1 MKITNDSVEDIRFI
15 NNDVDVLKFN
25 GIIVWERQRQK
36 DWGPGSEE
44 IELTPS
50 FFSEKCGI
58 VFQKGYW
65 FDEQNSFT
73 LRLRVLQGNYLQY
86 CYTQFVGGTTTFYG
100 TSQTVSGG
108 GTLDLVFDNKKNGV
122 IFLNLGQRP
131 GYAEASVTFIDDD
144 FANSDCQ
151 CYVFGDLA
159 KWGYD
164 CFSGSN
170 FVTDTRYL
178 YGKYYENGAGKLPEF
193 KDCQYLKY
201 INLTGYNFQEDDP
214 LAPEGFEFADQF
226 LHAGSRLDE
235 LEIPHYIMF
244 NNKAD
249 ADMFANYFKEQM
261 CGPTSKYIVAVAEVK
276 P

>member
-1 MKITNDSVEDIRFI
+1 MKITNDLVEDIRFI
-15 NNDVDVLKFN
+15 NDDVDVLKFN
-25 GIIVWERQRQK
+25 GIIVWERQRKQ

-50 FFSEKCGI
+50 FFSGKCGI

-65 FDEQNSFT
+65 FSEDNSFT
-73 LRLRVLQGNYLQY
+73 LRLRVLQGNLKY

-108 GTLDLVFDNKKNGV
+108 RTLDLVFDNEKNGV
-122 IFLNLGQRP
+122 IFLNLGPRP
-131 GYAEASVTFIDDD
+131 GYDEALVTFIDDD

-151 CYVFGDLA
+151 CYVFGDIA

-178 YGKYYENGAGKLPEF
+178 YGKYYEGGAGKLPEF

-226 LHAGSRLDE
+226 WNAGSRLDD

-249 ADMFANYFKEQM
+249 ADTFVNYFKEQM
-261 CGPTSKYIVAVAEVK
+261 CGPTSEYIVAVAAVK

>member
-15 NNDVDVLKFN
+15 NDDVDVLKFN
-25 GIIVWERQRQK
+25 GIIVWERQRNQ

-44 IELTPS
+44 IGLTPS

-58 VFQKGYW
+58 VFQNGYW
-65 FDEQNSFT
+65 FAENNSFT
-73 LRLRVLQGNYLQY
+73 LRLRVLQGNLKY
-86 CYTQFVGGTTTFYG
+86 CYTQFVGKTTTFYG
-100 TSQTVSGG
+100 TTQTVSAGR
-108 GTLDLVFDNKKNGV
+108 TLDLVFDSVKNGV
-122 IFLNLGQRP
+122 IFFNLGQRP
-131 GYAEASVTFIDDD
+131 DYGEASVTFIDDD

-151 CYVFGDLA
+151 CYVFGDIA

-193 KDCQYLKY
+193 KDCKYLKY

-226 LHAGSRLDE
+226 LNAGSRLDE

-249 ADMFANYFKEQM
+249 ADMFVNYFKEQM
-261 CGPTSKYIVAVAEVK
+261 CGPTSKYIVAVAEVR

>member
-15 NNDVDVLKFN
+15 NDDVDVLKFN
-25 GIIVWERQRQK
+25 GIIVWERQRNQ

-65 FDEQNSFT
+65 FAEDNGFT
-73 LRLRVLQGNYLQY
+73 LRLRVLQGNLQY

-108 GTLDLVFDNKKNGV
+108 NTLDLVFDKGKNGV
-122 IFLNLGQRP
+122 IFFNLGQRL
-131 GYAEASVTFIDDD
+131 GYGEAAVTFIDDD

-151 CYVFGDLA
+151 CYVFGDIA

-164 CFSGSN
+164 CFYGSN

-178 YGKYYENGAGKLPEF
+178 YGKYYENGAGKLPVF

-235 LEIPHYIMF
+235 LNIPHYIMF

-249 ADMFANYFKEQM
+249 ADMFVNNFKEQM

>member
-15 NNDVDVLKFN
+15 NDDVDVLKFN
-25 GIIVWERQRQK
+25 GIIVWERQRNQ

-44 IELTPS
+44 IGLTPS

-58 VFQKGYW
+58 VFQNGYW
-65 FDEQNSFT
+65 FAENNSFT
-73 LRLRVLQGNYLQY
+73 LRLRVLQGNLKY
-86 CYTQFVGGTTTFYG
+86 CYTQFVGKTTTFYG
-100 TSQTVSGG
+100 TTQTVSAGR
-108 GTLDLVFDNKKNGV
+108 TLDLVFDSVKNGV
-122 IFLNLGQRP
+122 IFFNLGQRP
-131 GYAEASVTFIDDD
+131 DYGEASVTFIDDD

-151 CYVFGDLA
+151 CYVFGDIA

-164 CFSGSN
+164 CFSGCN

-178 YGKYYENGAGKLPEF
+178 YGKYYENGAVKLPEF
-193 KDCQYLKY
+193 KDCKYLKY
-201 INLTGYNFQEDDP
+201 INLTGYNFHEDDP
-214 LAPEGFEFADQF
+214 LAPEGFEFTDQF
-226 LHAGSRLDE
+226 WNAGSRLDE

-244 NNKAD
+244 NNKED
-249 ADMFANYFKEQM
+249 ADMFVNYFKEQM